1 MSTLLS
7 ILSANILISLISF
20 VGVLTV
26 SSKFFKTKQAT
37 SILIGFSA
45 GVLLATAFLDILPE
59 SLEGLATRS
68 ALTWA
73 MIGIIGA
80 FFMERSLLWYHH
92 HHEDSHDIQPTA
104 FLILIGDAIH
114 NFIDGLAI
122 AASFLASPLLGIT
135 TALAII
141 AHEVPQEL
149 ADFSVLRHCGMN
161 QQKALVWNFISG
173 LTSIAGGILGY
184 FFFQSAP
191 TSIYNMLAITAGLF
205 MYISSADLIPELH
218 QSGVR
223 SGWLAQSCM
232 FLLGIGTIIITTSLF

>member
-1 MSTLLS
+1 MNTLFS
-7 ILSANILISLISF
+7 ILSANLLISLLSF
-20 VGVLTV
+20 VGIITV
-26 SSKFFKTKQAT
+26 STTFFKTKKAT
-37 SILIGFSA
+37 QLLIGFSA

-59 SLEGLATRS
+59 
-68 ALTWA
+68 ALDGIDAQHALSWA
-73 MIGIIGA
+73 MMGMISA

-104 FLILIGDAIH
+104 FLILVGDAIH

-122 AASFLASPLLGIT
+122 AASFLANPALGVT
-135 TALAII
+135 TVIAII

-149 ADFSVLRHCGMN
+149 ADFSVLRHCGMD
-161 QQKALVWNFISG
+161 QRKALIWNFISG
-173 LTSIAGGILGY
+173 LTSIVGGLTGY
-184 FFFQSAP
+184 YLFQSAP
-191 TSIYNMLAITAGLF
+191 TSIYSMLAVTAGLF

-232 FLLGIGTIIITTSLF
+232 FLLGIGIIVVTAHMF